1 MKKLLSL
8 LSITLLGLLLVGC
21 VDKKPST
28 PVEEEPSIPLTPLE
42 PSTPI
47 EKPEEPETPST
58 PEEEEKDV
66 ETIDIKEEM
75 LEHAV
80 EYSFTIDVTNFT
92 NFLLEADSTYS
103 NGTAVY
109 FTEINIDGLL
119 LDIRN
124 NEDFLSSSS
133 KNMID
138 GTLDVDGVA
147 ITVSRLYKS
156 TPAGFDDK
164 YFALKGTNSD
174 KSFISFDVTN
184 AKEVSFTLMA
194 STASQLKALGV
205 LVTLKK

>member
-1 MKKLLSL
+1 MKK
-8 LSITLLGLLLVGC
+8 ITGVFLAIVLGLALASVLGLALVAC
-21 VDKKPST
+21 ADKKE
-28 PVEEEPSIPLTPLE
+28 VPLTPLE
-42 PSTPI
+42 PGTPVEPVEETPI
-47 EKPEEPETPST
+47 EETPI
-58 PEEEEKDV
+58 EDDV
-66 ETIDIKEEM
+66 KTIGIKEEM

-103 NGTAVY
+103 SGTAVY

-124 NEDFLSSSS
+124 NEDFLASSSS
-133 KNMID
+133 NMID

-156 TPAGFDDK
+156 TPKDFDDK

-205 LVTLKK
+205 LVTLTK